1 MCDRTRQGPVHKGG
15 RVRGVR
21 GGGGGQLCVECG
33 SRGGVEG
40 GGGVNVRGGGGM
52 VMLIGTRG
60 WG

>member
-33 SRGGVEG
+33 SRGEEG
-40 GGGVNVRGGGGM
+40 GGGG
-52 VMLIGTRG
+52 
-60 WG
+60 